1 MTTRPLSPLT
11 MLLSRHTRR
20 REFIALLG
28 GAVAWPLGVRAQQG
42 AMPVIG
48 FLNSGS
54 PAERAPFV
62 AAFRQGLKETS
73 FVEGQTVAIEYRFA
87 EGRYDRLPA
96 LASDLVRRQVAVI
109 TATGNTVSPLAA
121 KGATTTIPIVFV
133 AGSDPVKDG
142 LVASFNRPGGNITGV
157 SIISSALVSKQF
169 ELLHELVPQAAVV
182 GILLNPSNPNVG
194 FELSDLQSAAQT
206 MGLQLAVLQAS
217 TESGI
222 EAAFATLVQQRAGA
236 LLVEPDTF
244 FLDRREQ
251 LVSLAARHA
260 IPAVYS
266 NRGYPEV
273 GGLMS
278 YGASITDT
286 YRQTGVYAGRILK
299 GAKPAD
305 LPVTQA
311 TKFELVINHQ
321 TARTLGLAVPASLLS
336 LADEVIK

>member
-133 AGSDPVKDG
+133 AGSDPVRDG

-169 ELLHELVPQAAVV
+169 ELLHELVPQVAVV
-182 GILLNPSNPNVG
+182 RILLNPSNPNVG

-278 YGASITDT
+278 YGASLADG
-286 YRQTGVYAGRILK
+286 YRQAGVYVGRILK
-299 GAKPAD
+299 GTKPAD
-305 LPVTQA
+305 LPVVQA
-311 TKFELVINHQ
+311 TQFELVINLK
-321 TARTLGLAVPASLLS
+321 AAKALGLTVPPLL
-336 LADEVIK
+336 LAEANEVIE

>member
-1 MTTRPLSPLT
+1 
-11 MLLSRHTRR
+11 
-20 REFIALLG
+20 
-28 GAVAWPLGVRAQQG
+28 
-42 AMPVIG
+42 G

-62 AAFRQGLKETS
+62 AAFRQGLKETG

-87 EGRYDRLPA
+87 EGRYDRLLS

-169 ELLHELVPQAAVV
+169 ELLHELVPQVAVV
-182 GILLNPSNPNVG
+182 RILLNPSNPNVG

-266 NRGYPEV
+266 NLGDPEV
-273 GGLMS
+273 GGLMGS
-278 YGASITDT
+278 GASLAEG
-286 YRQTGVYAGRILK
+286 YRQAGVYVGRILK
-299 GAKPAD
+299 GTKPAD
-305 LPVTQA
+305 LPVQA
-311 TKFELVINHQ
+311 PTKYELVINLK
-321 TARTLGLAVPASLLS
+321 TAKALGLEVPPGLS
-336 LADEVIK
+336 ARADEVIE

>member
-1 MTTRPLSPLT
+1 MASYIA
-11 MLLSRHTRR
+11 RR
-20 REFIALLG
+20 KFLATLG
-28 GAVAWPLGVRAQQG
+28 VVAAWPLAARAQQS

-62 AAFRQGLKETS
+62 AAFRQGLKETG

-87 EGRYDRLPA
+87 EGRYDRLPS

-142 LVASFNRPGGNITGV
+142 LVASFNRPGGNLTGV

-169 ELLHELVPQAAVV
+169 ELLHELVPQVAVV
-182 GILLNPSNPNVG
+182 RILLNPSNPNVG

-206 MGLQLAVLQAS
+206 MGLQLAVLRAS

-236 LLVEPDTF
+236 LLVEPDVF

-251 LVSLAARHA
+251 LVSLAARYA

-278 YGASITDT
+278 YGASLADG
-286 YRQTGVYAGRILK
+286 YRQAGVYVGRILK
-299 GAKPAD
+299 GTKPAD
-305 LPVTQA
+305 LPVQA
-311 TKFELVINHQ
+311 PTKYELVINLK
-321 TARTLGLAVPASLLS
+321 TAKALGLEMPPTLS
-336 LADEVIK
+336 ARADEVIE

>member
-1 MTTRPLSPLT
+1 MK
-11 MLLSRHTRR
+11 R
-20 REFIALLG
+20 REFITLLG
-28 GAVAWPLGVRAQQG
+28 GAVAWPLAARAQQQ

-62 AAFRQGLKETS
+62 AAFRQGLKETGY
-73 FVEGQTVAIEYRFA
+73 VEGQTAAIEYRFA
-87 EGRYDRLPA
+87 EGRYDRLPS
-96 LASDLVRRQVAVI
+96 LASDLARGQVAVI
-109 TATGNTVSPLAA
+109 AATGDTASPLAA

-142 LVASFNRPGGNITGV
+142 LVASFNRPGGNLTGV

-169 ELLHELVPQAAVV
+169 ELLHELVPQVAVV
-182 GILLNPSNPNVG
+182 RILLNPSNPNVG
-194 FELSDLQSAAQT
+194 FELSDLRSAAQT
-206 MGLQLAVLQAS
+206 MGLQLAVLRAS

-251 LVSLAARHA
+251 LVSLAARYA

-278 YGASITDT
+278 YGASLADG
-286 YRQTGVYAGRILK
+286 YRQAGVYVGRILK
-299 GAKPAD
+299 GTKPAD
-305 LPVTQA
+305 LPVQA
-311 TKFELVINHQ
+311 PTKYELVINLK
-321 TARTLGLAVPASLLS
+321 TAKALGLEMPPTLS
-336 LADEVIK
+336 ARADEVIE

>member
-87 EGRYDRLPA
+87 EGRYDRLPS

-133 AGSDPVKDG
+133 AGSDPVRDG

-169 ELLHELVPQAAVV
+169 ELLHELVPQVAVV
-182 GILLNPSNPNVG
+182 RILLNPSNPNVG

-222 EAAFATLVQQRAGA
+222 EAAFATLVQ
-236 LLVEPDTF
+236 
-244 FLDRREQ
+244 
-251 LVSLAARHA
+251 
-260 IPAVYS
+260 
-266 NRGYPEV
+266 
-273 GGLMS
+273 
-278 YGASITDT
+278 
-286 YRQTGVYAGRILK
+286 
-299 GAKPAD
+299 
-305 LPVTQA
+305 
-311 TKFELVINHQ
+311 
-321 TARTLGLAVPASLLS
+321 
-336 LADEVIK
+336 